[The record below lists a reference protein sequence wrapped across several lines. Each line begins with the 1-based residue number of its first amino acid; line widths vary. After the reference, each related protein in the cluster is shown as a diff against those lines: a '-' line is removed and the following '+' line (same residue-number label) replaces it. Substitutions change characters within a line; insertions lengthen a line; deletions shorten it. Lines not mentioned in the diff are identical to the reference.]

1 MEQTTKSNYFG
12 ALQHPIGSG
21 FTAASTAD
29 DVLKGIDLTGKVAIV
44 TGGYAGLGLETV
56 RALSAAGAT
65 VVAPVRDRKKAEA
78 NLKGIKNVTIET
90 MDLMDPATVDAFS
103 TKFLATHKTLHIL
116 VNNAGIMW
124 VPLRRDAAGNE
135 SQLSTNHFGHF
146 RLTARLWPA
155 LKNAKAARVVNVS
168 SWGHHR
174 SDFNFEDPNFENRAY
189 DSFEGYG
196 QSKTA
201 NILFTVEL
209 DERGK
214 QYGVRSYTLHPGA
227 IVDTDLKRETT
238 PELLIQLGVHD
249 QDGNA
254 ILDPARG
261 LKTIAQGASTQV
273 WCATSPALQDLGG
286 VYCEDN
292 EVAVID
298 TTYQGWRPENGS
310 LRGVMAYSLDQEHA
324 QQLWTLTERMTGVTF
339 DVTK

>member
-1 MEQTTKSNYFG
+1 MEQTTKSNYYG

-44 TGGYAGLGLETV
+44 TGGYAGLGQETV
-56 RALSAAGAT
+56 RAFSAAGAT

-90 MDLMDPATVDAFS
+90 LDLMDPASIDAFA
-103 TKFLATHKTLHIL
+103 TKFLAIHPALHIL

-135 SQLSTNHFGHF
+135 SQLATNHFGHF
-146 RLTARLWPA
+146 QLTARLWPA
-155 LKNAKAARVVNVS
+155 LKNAKGARVVNVS

-174 SDFNFEDPNFENRAY
+174 SNFHFEDPNFERRTY

-209 DERGK
+209 DARGK
-214 QYGVRSYTLHPGA
+214 QYGVRSYTLHPGS
-227 IVDTDLKRETT
+227 IVDTDLKREVD
-238 PELLIQLGVHD
+238 PGMLVQLGVHD
-249 QDGNA
+249 KDGNT
-254 ILDPARG
+254 ILDATRG
-261 LKTIAQGASTQV
+261 MKTIAQGASTQV
-273 WCATSPALQDLGG
+273 WCATYPALHDLGG
-286 VYCEDN
+286 VYCENN

-298 TTYQGWRPENGS
+298 TTYQGWRPEDGS
-310 LRGVMAYSLDQEHA
+310 LRGVMAYSLDREHA
-324 QQLWTLTERMTGVTF
+324 QKLWTLTEQMTGVTF
-339 DVTK
+339 DVTN

>member
-1 MEQTTKSNYFG
+1 MEQTTKSNYSG

-29 DVLKGIDLTGKVAIV
+29 DVLKGIDLSGKVAIV

-56 RALSAAGAT
+56 RAFSAAGAT
-65 VVAPVRDRKKAEA
+65 VVAPVRDPKKAEA

-90 MDLMDPATVDAFS
+90 MDLMDPISIDAFA
-103 TKFLATHKTLHIL
+103 TKFLATHKALHIL

-155 LKNAKAARVVNVS
+155 LKHAKGARIVNVS

-174 SDFNFEDPNFENRAY
+174 SDFHFEDPNFEKRAY

-209 DERGK
+209 DARGR

-227 IVDTDLKRETT
+227 IVDTDLKRELD
-238 PELLIQLGVHD
+238 PAMLIQLGVHD
-249 QDGNA
+249 KDGNA
-254 ILDPARG
+254 ILDPTRG
-261 LKTIAQGASTQV
+261 LKTVAQGASTQV
-273 WCATSPALQDLGG
+273 WCATHPALEDLGG
-286 VYCEDN
+286 VYCENN

-298 TTYQGWRPENGS
+298 TGYQGWRPENGS
-310 LRGVMAYSLDQEHA
+310 LRGVMAYSLDREHA
-324 QQLWTLTERMTGVTF
+324 TKLWTLTEQMTGVTF

>member
-1 MEQTTKSNYFG
+1 MEQTAKSNYYG

-29 DVLKGIDLTGKVAIV
+29 DVLKGIDLSGKVAIV

-56 RALSAAGAT
+56 RAFAAAGAT
-65 VVAPVRDRKKAEA
+65 VVVPVRDRKKAEA
-78 NLKGIKNVTIET
+78 NLKGIQHVTIET
-90 MDLMDPATVDAFS
+90 MDLMDPASIDDFAKT
-103 TKFLATHKTLHIL
+103 FLAAHDTLHML

-135 SQLSTNHFGHF
+135 SQFSTNHLGHF

-155 LKNAKAARVVNVS
+155 LKKARGARVVNVS

-174 SDFNFEDPNFENRAY
+174 SDVHFEDPNFEHRPY

-214 QYGVRSYTLHPGA
+214 KYGVRSYSLHPGA
-227 IVDTDLKRETT
+227 IVDTDLKREVD
-238 PELLIQLGVHD
+238 PEMLVKLGVHD
-249 QDGNA
+249 QEGNA
-254 ILDPARG
+254 ILDAIRG

-273 WCATSPALQDLGG
+273 WCATSPTLQNIGG
-286 VYCEDN
+286 LYCENN

-298 TTYQGWRPENGS
+298 TTYQGFRPEDGS
-310 LRGVMAYSLDQEHA
+310 LQGVMAYGLDKEHA
-324 QQLWTLTERMTGVTF
+324 QKLWVLSEQMTGVTF